1 MKKQQV
7 IILMPCFNEIKN
19 LPKIIKRLKN
29 YNLLVVNDFS
39 NDGTKTFLKKNKINH
54 LNTKKQEGQ
63 INALIIGFKF
73 ILKNYKKCK
82 YIITFDADGE
92 HKVSDIKKFI
102 NKIKLKPDIVL
113 GIRNRKNRLMEI
125 IISFL
130 FHIKFNIKDPMSG
143 FKMIGTNIIKKN
155 LKYLNNKYFLID
167 FLINVRMQAH
177 ILNVNI
183 SSPKRRDN
191 SRHQS
196 FLINLKIFKTLIRY
210 F

>member
-1 MKKQQV
+1 MKKQEV
-7 IILMPCFNEIKN
+7 FILIPCFNEIKD
-19 LPKIIKRLKN
+19 LPKITKRLKN
-29 YNLLVVNDFS
+29 YNVLVINDFS
-39 NDGTKTFLKKNKINH
+39 NDGTKTFLKKSNINH

-73 ILKNYKKCK
+73 IIKNYKKCK

-102 NKIKLKPDIVL
+102 NKIKFKPDIVL
-113 GIRNRKNRLMEI
+113 GIRNRKNRLMEK

-130 FHIKFNIKDPMSG
+130 FYIKFNIKDPMSG

-167 FLINVRMQAH
+167 FLINVREKAH

-191 SRHQS
+191 SRHQN
-196 FLINLKIFKTLIRY
+196 FLINFKIIKTLIRY

>member
-1 MKKQQV
+1 MKKQQI

-54 LNTKKQEGQ
+54 LNAKKQEGQ

-82 YIITFDADGE
+82 YIITFDADGD

-183 SSPKRRDN
+183 SSPKSRDN

>member
-1 MKKQQV
+1 MKKQEV
-7 IILMPCFNEIKN
+7 FILIPCFNEIKD
-19 LPKIIKRLKN
+19 LPKITKRLKN
-29 YNLLVVNDFS
+29 YNVLVINDFS
-39 NDGTKTFLKKNKINH
+39 NDGTKTFLKKSNINH

-73 ILKNYKKCK
+73 IIKNYKKCK

-102 NKIKLKPDIVL
+102 NKIKFKPDIVL
-113 GIRNRKNRLMEI
+113 GIRNRKNRLMEK

-130 FHIKFNIKDPMSG
+130 FYSKFNIKDPMSG

-167 FLINVRMQAH
+167 FLINVREKAH

-191 SRHQS
+191 SRHQN
-196 FLINLKIFKTLIRY
+196 FLINFKIIKTLIRY

>member
-1 MKKQQV
+1 MKKQEV
-7 IILMPCFNEIKN
+7 FILIPCFNEIKD
-19 LPKIIKRLKN
+19 LPKITKRLKN
-29 YNLLVVNDFS
+29 YNVLVINDFS
-39 NDGTKTFLKKNKINH
+39 NDGTKTFLKKNNINH

-102 NKIKLKPDIVL
+102 NKIKFKPDIVL
-113 GIRNRKNRLMEI
+113 GIRNRKNRLMEK

-130 FHIKFNIKDPMSG
+130 FYSKFNIKDPMSG
-143 FKMIGTNIIKKN
+143 FKMIGTHIIRKN

-167 FLINVRMQAH
+167 FLINVREKAH

-191 SRHQS
+191 SRHQN
-196 FLINLKIFKTLIRY
+196 FLINFKIIKTLIRY

>member
-102 NKIKLKPDIVL
+102 NKIELKPDIVL

-167 FLINVRMQAH
+167 FLINVREKAH

-183 SSPKRRDN
+183 SSPKRRDK

-196 FLINLKIFKTLIRY
+196 FLINFKIFKTLIRY

>member
-1 MKKQQV
+1 MKKQEV
-7 IILMPCFNEIKN
+7 FILIPCFNEIKD
-19 LPKIIKRLKN
+19 LPKITKRLKN
-29 YNLLVVNDFS
+29 YNVLVINDFS
-39 NDGTKTFLKKNKINH
+39 NDGTKTFLKKNNINH

-102 NKIKLKPDIVL
+102 NKIKFKPDIVL
-113 GIRNRKNRLMEI
+113 GIRNRKNRLMEK

-130 FHIKFNIKDPMSG
+130 FYSKFNIKDPMSG

-167 FLINVRMQAH
+167 FLINVREKAH

-191 SRHQS
+191 SRHQN
-196 FLINLKIFKTLIRY
+196 FLINFKIIKTLIRY

>member
-102 NKIKLKPDIVL
+102 NKIELKPDIVL